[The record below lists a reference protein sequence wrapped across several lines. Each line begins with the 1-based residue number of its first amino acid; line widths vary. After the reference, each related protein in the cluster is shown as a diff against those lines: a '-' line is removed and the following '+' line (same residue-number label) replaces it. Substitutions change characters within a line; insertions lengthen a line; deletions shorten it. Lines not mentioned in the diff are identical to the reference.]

1 MTESFYS
8 SLSPVDS
15 FDALTVAGSYTP
27 LPADWCVAIADV
39 VNSTE
44 AIASGNY
51 KAVNTVGVSVIT
63 AITNALKPVEIPY
76 VFGGD
81 GALLCIPLSS
91 LDAARS
97 ALAATA
103 AMARVSFGL
112 QLRAAVIPI
121 PYIRSNNHDV
131 LICRHRVSPHYDQCA
146 LYGGGEMFV
155 DRELKSGRL
164 PEELVIR
171 EDTSV
176 TADFSGLECRW
187 SEVPSPEEETIA
199 VIVDASH
206 RPERSLET
214 YRNVMDTITNIYG
227 TAEESRPVTE
237 DRLRVTLSANAL
249 RHESRVRTWGS
260 GTWRTF
266 VYSLLQR
273 VFVVIGWILFRLNVR
288 TSETDWGTYK
298 RDLVDNTDSR
308 KFDGCLR
315 LVLSGNKGK
324 RKSLESALENLASS
338 GKITY
343 GIHVARSAI
352 MTCLISKRQHEHVH
366 FVDASGGGYA
376 AAALSMKKRSMKS

>member
-1 MTESFYS
+1 
-8 SLSPVDS
+8 
-15 FDALTVAGSYTP
+15 
-27 LPADWCVAIADV
+27 
-39 VNSTE
+39 
-44 AIASGNY
+44 
-51 KAVNTVGVSVIT
+51 
-63 AITNALKPVEIPY
+63 
-76 VFGGD
+76 
-81 GALLCIPLSS
+81 
-91 LDAARS
+91 
-97 ALAATA
+97 
-103 AMARVSFGL
+103 MARVSFGL

-121 PYIRSNNHDV
+121 PYIRGNNHDV